1 MGTFRSIDELIRT
14 LEREKI
20 FAEGNVCEATFPS
33 VSL

>member
-20 FAEGNVCEATFPS
+20 LLEGNVCEATFPS